1 LVATVLPSERVNVIT
16 DSVVLGRDRLYLC
29 GLAVVATLVL
39 SLLYRRT
46 RFGLATT
53 AVAEHDMSAA
63 ALGWSPNVIAMVNWG
78 AGGAL
83 AATAAVLLA
92 PVTGLSAPGL
102 SLLVVPAMA
111 AALAGGFRSFYVTT
125 ATALAI
131 GAAQSIVANEVSVVG
146 ISDSL
151 PLLVIVAVLVV
162 RGSTLPGRH
171 EARSERLPAVGDG
184 IIKLR
189 VVLPLI
195 LLTAAAVLTLRP
207 IWIDAFTIT
216 MIMATITLS
225 LVVVSG
231 YCGQLSLAQFALA
244 GFGGFVAVRTA
255 NETDGALLVAL
266 VLAVGATI
274 LLSLIVAVPALRTRG
289 VTLAIATMGLSVAI
303 DRMILQSPSLGGGI
317 SGLDVERAQIF
328 GFDMDGTSHPERYSL
343 FCLAWLLAS
352 ALVVSN
358 VRRGATGRR
367 MLAVR
372 SNERA
377 AVSLGIN
384 IVSVKLFAF
393 ALGGALAG
401 LGGVLLALRS
411 RHPNLAGFGLIP
423 SVNVVVFAV
432 LGGLGLIAGAV
443 VAAVAAPG
451 AVLFRAFSESATL
464 IHLLALVSG
473 LATMLNVVRFPDGIA
488 HLRSRSRSDVATTRS
503 GGSDAD
509 SREPDASRSPDPIVH
524 DVETRRAV
532 LDARALTVRYGGIV
546 AADSVNIRV
555 DPGEIVGLI
564 GPNGAGKST
573 IIDAITGFTTL
584 AAGDV
589 RLDAQTLTGWSPSRI
604 ARAGVVRTFQTVD
617 LFDDLTVLDNI
628 RAGAEDWS
636 NWQFLSGL
644 VRPNRSTVSR
654 MAHVAIDVLNLEGLL
669 GLRPTELSYG
679 QRRLVAIARSLA
691 TGPSILLLDEPAAG
705 LDPTETSELAAL
717 LREIASRWGVGIL
730 LVEHDVE
737 MVLSIADRVTVL
749 DFGTVIAAGAPK
761 TVREDAAV
769 VAAYLGA
776 AEPSA
781 LSDEELI
788 G

>member
-1 LVATVLPSERVNVIT
+1 
-16 DSVVLGRDRLYLC
+16 
-29 GLAVVATLVL
+29 
-39 SLLYRRT
+39 
-46 RFGLATT
+46 
-53 AVAEHDMSAA
+53 
-63 ALGWSPNVIAMVNWG
+63 
-78 AGGAL
+78 
-83 AATAAVLLA
+83 
-92 PVTGLSAPGL
+92 
-102 SLLVVPAMA
+102 
-111 AALAGGFRSFYVTT
+111 
-125 ATALAI
+125 
-131 GAAQSIVANEVSVVG
+131 
-146 ISDSL
+146 
-151 PLLVIVAVLVV
+151 
-162 RGSTLPGRH
+162 
-171 EARSERLPAVGDG
+171 
-184 IIKLR
+184 
-189 VVLPLI
+189 
-195 LLTAAAVLTLRP
+195 
-207 IWIDAFTIT
+207 
-216 MIMATITLS
+216 
-225 LVVVSG
+225 
-231 YCGQLSLAQFALA
+231 
-244 GFGGFVAVRTA
+244 
-255 NETDGALLVAL
+255 
-266 VLAVGATI
+266 
-274 LLSLIVAVPALRTRG
+274 
-289 VTLAIATMGLSVAI
+289 
-303 DRMILQSPSLGGGI
+303 
-317 SGLDVERAQIF
+317 
-328 GFDMDGTSHPERYSL
+328 
-343 FCLAWLLAS
+343 
-352 ALVVSN
+352 
-358 VRRGATGRR
+358 
-367 MLAVR
+367 
-372 SNERA
+372 
-377 AVSLGIN
+377 
-384 IVSVKLFAF
+384 
-393 ALGGALAG
+393 
-401 LGGVLLALRS
+401 
-411 RHPNLAGFGLIP
+411 
-423 SVNVVVFAV
+423 
-432 LGGLGLIAGAV
+432 
-443 VAAVAAPG
+443 
-451 AVLFRAFSESATL
+451 
-464 IHLLALVSG
+464 
-473 LATMLNVVRFPDGIA
+473 
-488 HLRSRSRSDVATTRS
+488 
-503 GGSDAD
+503 
-509 SREPDASRSPDPIVH
+509 
-524 DVETRRAV
+524 
-532 LDARALTVRYGGIV
+532 
-546 AADSVNIRV
+546 VNIRV